1 MHKILT
7 EWRKYLA
14 EEERLNEIEMPAWAS
29 KIVYAP
35 ARALSAIERSVRK
48 STGIRGVLDPS
59 VIYDTEGNII
69 IPPTNKLKQWQK
81 DYPAW
86 YAAAQAA
93 SNMTAGDPIGMV
105 ATVATGGAAKG
116 AMAGVR
122 AGRAGIKAAK
132 AAKALKQVKPA
143 KLTRAQQVGKAAPKK
158 VGKAAPKG
166 AARRAAELTRA
177 QKADALHAA
186 EMRVGKAAHNVEMA
200 KLAKTRARTEKGI
213 EHWNMKDWATAREAH
228 VEFIQTAK
236 EFAFDAKKLMKANP
250 GNAAAKTRFDNAL
263 KRVRSAQG
271 RHDKHFKGKTLE
283 QARDAYLTRSGP
295 KALAKQTARQDTAFA
310 KQTARQDAELARL
323 SKYRGMPTEEIILD
337 QAKHM
342 RTPDFTIKGV
352 RVADMPKS
360 QKAGHFK
367 MLDKI
372 EQTVAKSKAFKAA
385 RPSRE
390 AARDAKFAK
399 MDAETAALR
408 TKLAKDT
415 KALAKDTKAWNVKA
429 NAELDAQKAEVFK
442 KFAAALKADPGNKVL
457 QQYVKGMRGVL
468 NAMPRHGM
476 GM

>member
-122 AGRAGIKAAK
+122 AGRAGIRAAK
-132 AAKALKQVKPA
+132 ATRALKQVKPA

-158 VGKAAPKG
+158 VSKAAPKTPASADAG
-166 AARRAAELTRA
+166 RAAE
-177 QKADALHAA
+177 K
-186 EMRVGKAAHNVEMA
+186 A
-200 KLAKTRARTEKGI
+200 KLAKARARTEKGI

-228 VEFIQTAK
+228 VELIQTAK
-236 EFAFDAKKLMKANP
+236 GFAFDAKKLMKANP

-271 RHDKHFKGKTLE
+271 RYDKRFKGKTLE
-283 QARDAYLTRSGP
+283 QVRDA
-295 KALAKQTARQDTAFA
+295 AL
-310 KQTARQDAELARL
+310 
-323 SKYRGMPTEEIILD
+323 
-337 QAKHM
+337 
-342 RTPDFTIKGV
+342 
-352 RVADMPKS
+352 
-360 QKAGHFK
+360 
-367 MLDKI
+367 
-372 EQTVAKSKAFKAA
+372 
-385 RPSRE
+385 SR
-390 AARDAKFAK
+390 K
-399 MDAETAALR
+399 
-408 TKLAKDT
+408 
-415 KALAKDTKAWNVKA
+415 
-429 NAELDAQKAEVFK
+429 
-442 KFAAALKADPGNKVL
+442 
-457 QQYVKGMRGVL
+457 
-468 NAMPRHGM
+468 
-476 GM
+476 